1 MARKSKA
8 HSGTPATVALERADI
23 EHSLHPY
30 QHDDGQSHFG
40 EEAAAALGVDP
51 TLIFKTLVVDT
62 GSGLAVAVVPVATQL
77 DLKAMATALGVKKV
91 TMAEPAAASR
101 SSGYVVGG
109 ISPLGQRTPLPTV
122 IDDNAERLDQMMVS
136 AGKRGLQVQL
146 RPSDLAALTDARFA
160 PIGR

>member
-1 MARKSKA
+1 
-8 HSGTPATVALERADI
+8 TPATVALERAGI
-23 EHSLHPY
+23 EHGLHPY

-51 TLIFKTLVVDT
+51 RLIFKTLVVDT

-77 DLKAMATALGVKKV
+77 DLKAMANALGVKKV
-91 TMAEPAAASR
+91 TMAEPTAASR